1 MLIQYEALKSNS
13 YFQAFQTLVKERRY
27 CRQSQHPQVRS
38 WHLLEMVSTLLV
50 GQVLLEDSLRKEK
63 VMIQLKVLWFLLGK

>member
-1 MLIQYEALKSNS
+1 MLVQYEALKPNS
-13 YFQAFQTLVKERRY
+13 YFQAFQMLVKERRY
-27 CRQSQHPQVRS
+27 CRQSQHPQVHS

-63 VMIQLKVLWFLLGK
+63 VMIQLKVL

>member
-13 YFQAFQTLVKERRY
+13 YFQAFQKLVKERRY

-50 GQVLLEDSLRKEK
+50 GQVL
-63 VMIQLKVLWFLLGK
+63 

>member
-1 MLIQYEALKSNS
+1 MLIQYDPLKTNF

-27 CRQSQHPQVRS
+27 CGQSQHPQVRS
-38 WHLLEMVSTLLV
+38 WHLWEMVSTLLV

-63 VMIQLKVLWFLLGK
+63 VMIQLKVVWFLL